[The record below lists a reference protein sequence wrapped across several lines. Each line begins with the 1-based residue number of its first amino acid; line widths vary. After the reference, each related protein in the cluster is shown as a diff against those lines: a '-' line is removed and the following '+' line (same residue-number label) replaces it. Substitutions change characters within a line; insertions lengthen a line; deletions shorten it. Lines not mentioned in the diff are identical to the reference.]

1 MSVARRADR
10 SGAET
15 ERLRALRATQ
25 LAVTAAEVGEM
36 YMRSAGERLAMIED
50 LQAAAG
56 ERLALIEDLRRRLR
70 R

>member
-1 MSVARRADR
+1 
-10 SGAET
+10 
-15 ERLRALRATQ
+15 
-25 LAVTAAEVGEM
+25 M
-36 YMRSAGERLAMIED
+36 YMQAAGERLAMIED